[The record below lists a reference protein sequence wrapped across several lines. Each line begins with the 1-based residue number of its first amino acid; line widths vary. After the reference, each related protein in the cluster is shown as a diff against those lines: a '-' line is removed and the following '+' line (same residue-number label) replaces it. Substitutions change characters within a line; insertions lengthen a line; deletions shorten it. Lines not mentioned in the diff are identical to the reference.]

1 MALWLAF
8 TLGLFGSLHCV
19 GMCGPIA
26 MILPLTAKERSQVI
40 FQSTL
45 YHFGR
50 ITTYALMGA
59 FMGLMGWG
67 IFLAGYQKAFS
78 IAFGI
83 LFVIMALF
91 SFSFERQMMGYTFI
105 QSFFNKVKNKLSSLL
120 SIRNN
125 SSAFKI
131 GLLNGIL
138 PCGLVYVA
146 LAGSVTGG
154 DVLFGAA
161 YMAAFGLGTLPM
173 MISVMAFKN
182 LHKNFFFRVRKWIPV
197 GLFLFGVLMIYRGIM
212 LDVPLDLKFW
222 EANNFP
228 TMCH

>member
-1 MALWLAF
+1 
-8 TLGLFGSLHCV
+8 
-19 GMCGPIA
+19 
-26 MILPLTAKERSQVI
+26 
-40 FQSTL
+40 
-45 YHFGR
+45 
-50 ITTYALMGA
+50 
-59 FMGLMGWG
+59 MGLMGWG

-78 IAFGI
+78 ISFGI

-91 SFSFERQMMGYTFI
+91 SYSFERQMMGYTI
-105 QSFFNKVKNKLSSLL
+105 VQSFFNKVKNKLSALL

-154 DVLFGAA
+154 DVLFGAV

-173 MISVMAFKN
+173 MVAVMVFKN
-182 LHKNFFFRVRKWIPV
+182 LQKNFFVRFRRWIPV
-197 GLFLFGVLMIYRGIM
+197 GLFLFGLLMIYRGIM